1 MRIKQLLVSLLA
13 ITIVFFVSCS
23 NGTTDMVSGNEPST
37 SDNTEHAYIFVH
49 LGEDSEARSVLPT
62 ALDRNE
68 LSYVLKG
75 KKSTETA
82 MSELGNW
89 DSYTSLQSMS
99 KIELTTGSWS
109 FTLEGLK
116 EGVVV
121 LTSTITKTINY
132 GNNSLSF
139 TLKETTTGNGN
150 LNVSLKYPLEGI
162 TKVTAGLF
170 DLSGNAISA
179 YSIQNISST
188 VSDGKNIAQYKK
200 TAVPKG
206 TYILRFYLYQ
216 KTSDLNYT
224 NVYSVIVRVAP
235 GCNTTGIEE
244 IENLNSIY
252 TITYYL
258 NDGLWE
264 DDIYIP
270 LSYTNYTNIELP
282 TTLYKE
288 GYVFGGW
295 YTDVD
300 FSGEKVSTIPYG
312 TDGNKTYYAKWI
324 DEISCSAAEFLT
336 IFEGYNNGSV
346 TVHIT
351 DETPNLAVL
360 KTGLKNTSVMIKL
373 DLSACT
379 SLSNI
384 SASAFGNCTN
394 LKEIILPSSINVIS
408 EYAFINDINLNKI
421 IIPNNVTSVGTG
433 AFCGC
438 TELSEVIIGE
448 SVSTIGFAAFEN
460 CSKLHEIIIPDSVTD
475 LGANAFNNCTQLNKA
490 VLGTGI
496 TTIPAYCFNGCRNL
510 SDCTMSNNVENI
522 SDYSFTNCS
531 QLQSLTLSNQLASI
545 GLNSFD
551 NCSKLSDIELPE
563 SLTKIDSNAFAK
575 CITLS
580 TIKIPDNVTTIGEY
594 VFNGCNN
601 IQITINN
608 IILNSIA
615 PSADSSSYENK
626 LFAGCR
632 NYTVNIVAGTNTI
645 ADYAFYN
652 CRELKSIILPD
663 TIIGIGNFAF
673 YYCTGLTS
681 IDLPANLTT
690 LGNSAFANCSSFT
703 LLTIPNKVTSIGNKV
718 FSECKELRSLTLSN
732 TLKTIGTYAF
742 QSCSKLITIT
752 IPDTVTSIGEY
763 AFIGDSNIEIV
774 IKSSLLNSFAPTT
787 DITNNTTYTNK
798 LFSGCSN
805 FSIVLSTASTTI
817 ATKAFAFVGS
827 LKNITIP
834 ETVTSIGAYAF
845 YKCTSLSS
853 VSIPNSVTSI
863 GNSAF
868 YNCSSA
874 TSITLP
880 NTIDNISNYL
890 FYGCTNLVS
899 MEIPGTVTSIGNY
912 AYYKCSSLNSISLS
926 TNITNIGEYAFYGC
940 TGIEEFI
947 IPKEVTTLGKNALC
961 NLGEVTVTISGSL
974 INAAAPTVKGSG
986 YSKTISGGT
995 KLISGSRVTIQ
1006 LHEDTTTTLTA
1017 YAFYGYNG
1025 IVNVIVP
1032 NTYTSIGE
1040 SAFSTCIDLESATI
1054 SNAVKTISNQLFY
1067 NCSKLVSVNMGSN
1080 ITTIGECAFFNCSQL
1095 TNITIPSSVTR
1106 VGIESFGNCPAK
1118 AMVPEGVTIQNNG
1131 AYSFGISSYDCSK
1144 GSSYYNSCTLQWY
1157 SAIGASSYK
1166 IYRYIKSGTTS
1177 ASVSTI
1183 ISSGTLIGTTT
1194 STMLTDQ
1201 RTPLPTT
1208 SLYTTIF
1215 YAVVPVNSDGQAMTN
1230 YAVSASILAKQ

>member
-162 TKVTAGLF
+162 AKVTAGLF

-188 VSDGKNIAQYKK
+188 VSDGKKIAQYKK

-324 DEISCSAAEFLT
+324 DEISCTAAEFLT

-475 LGANAFNNCTQLNKA
+475 LGANAFNNCTQLSKA

-551 NCSKLSDIELPE
+551 NCSKLSGIELPE

-575 CITLS
+575 CTTLS

-663 TIIGIGNFAF
+663 TIIGIGNLAF
-673 YYCTGLTS
+673 YNCTGLTS

-718 FSECKELRSLTLSN
+718 FSKCKELRSLTLSN

-763 AFIGDSNIEIV
+763 AFSGDSNIEIV

-787 DITNNTTYTNK
+787 DITNSTTYTNK

-805 FSIVLSTASTTI
+805 FSIVLSSASTSI
-817 ATKAFAFVGS
+817 ANKAFAFLTN
-827 LKNITIP
+827 LKSVTIP
-834 ETVTSIGAYAF
+834 ETVTAIGDYAF
-845 YKCTSLSS
+845 YKCTSAKTISLPDTLDK
-853 VSIPNSVTSI
+853 IPAYV
-863 GNSAF
+863 
-868 YNCSSA
+868 
-874 TSITLP
+874 
-880 NTIDNISNYL
+880 
-890 FYGCTNLVS
+890 FYGCSSLLT
-899 MEIPGTVTSIGNY
+899 MEIPGSVTTIEDYAFYKCNSLTEILIPTTVTSIGTYVFN
-912 AYYKCSSLNSISLS
+912 KCTSLSEIVIPREVETIGNNSLSSLGTITIRISGALINAHAGKYSSYKYTSSTLISGENVTVELLNDTTNNLS
-926 TNITNIGEYAFYGC
+926 SYAFYGS
-940 TGIEEFI
+940 TG
-947 IPKEVTTLGKNALC
+947 
-961 NLGEVTVTISGSL
+961 
-974 INAAAPTVKGSG
+974 
-986 YSKTISGGT
+986 
-995 KLISGSRVTIQ
+995 
-1006 LHEDTTTTLTA
+1006 LT
-1017 YAFYGYNG
+1017 
-1025 IVNVIVP
+1025 NVIIP
-1032 NTYTSIGE
+1032 NTYTTVGE
-1040 SAFSTCIDLESATI
+1040 GAFFKC
-1054 SNAVKTISNQLFY
+1054 KTLTTASFP
-1067 NCSKLVSVNMGSN
+1067 SN
-1080 ITTIGECAFFNCSQL
+1080 ITTIAMKMFYGCTALTSFTIPNTVKTIGECAFYDCTSL
-1095 TNITIPSSVTR
+1095 VGMTIPSSVNQ
-1106 VGIESFGNCPAK
+1106 VGVETFTNCPSK
-1118 AMVPEGVTIQNNG
+1118 PSSSVKKVDGG
-1131 AYSFGISSYDCSK
+1131 CYSI
-1144 GSSYYNSCTLQWY
+1144 GSASYYSGTLQWTEAL
-1157 SAIGASSYK
+1157 AITKYK
-1166 IYRYIKSGTTS
+1166 IYSKVVAYGT
-1177 ASVSTI
+1177 SVTNDAI
-1183 ISSGTLIGTTT
+1183 ISGGTLKTTT
-1194 STMLTDQ
+1194 SELSYSVAQDK
-1201 RTPLPTT
+1201 
-1208 SLYTTIF
+1208 YTEYTYLI
-1215 YAVVPVNSDGQAMTN
+1215 VPVNSAGSELVN
-1230 YAVSASILAKQ
+1230 YGKQVKIPSKQQ